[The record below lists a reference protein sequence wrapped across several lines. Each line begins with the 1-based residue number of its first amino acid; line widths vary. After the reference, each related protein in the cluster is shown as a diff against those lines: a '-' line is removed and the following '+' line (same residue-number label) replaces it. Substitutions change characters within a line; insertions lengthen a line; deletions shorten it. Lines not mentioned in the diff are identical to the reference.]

1 MKKKIYGMLVVLCCP
16 VILNAQHVFAE
27 ELPTEGTDASAVVE
41 EIMAEALM
49 TVPEAA
55 VEVFT
60 EPVVEESTEV
70 IEDSTTVDSSTDET
84 EVPATE
90 ESSTEITEETNESAT
105 EESVEDSIELPEE
118 SVEVPIEDIIV
129 QEEAEADTL
138 SAEEVEPAAA
148 RAATVSTTITLT
160 VNGTVIHREVF
171 SGLEGEFYS
180 YLLRDFSEYTVHS
193 ISDVRFGVRQVND
206 VPVLYV
212 PLFPDTPEVIVELV
226 PNTTVGVFFNLTTTY
241 GQVVAS
247 QNGEHPVQ
255 VIYQENGER
264 TYSYVPPVLEHYD
277 YVGPEVIT
285 GEFDDS
291 GMVTV
296 EVPYYVKSKY
306 SLIVKYMD
314 EFGNQ
319 IDTET
324 FPDAIWGFN
333 YFFTPKT
340 FPGRTLI
347 SVDGQP
353 MTEEQ
358 LPYKI
363 SMFPRE
369 NMTMTVVYTGILET
383 PAEDPL
389 TPEDVLGSQGTG
401 SVLEQVGSENLVP
414 LKTIQPIENK
424 KVILPETGEE
434 MNSVAVMVGTALFLQ
449 AGYMMLKKKRD
460 ESEL

>member
-70 IEDSTTVDSSTDET
+70 IEDSTSVDSSTDE
-84 EVPATE
+84 TE

-105 EESVEDSIELPEE
+105 EESVEDSIELSEE
-118 SVEVPIEDIIV
+118 SVEVPVEDTIV

-138 SAEEVEPAAA
+138 SVEEVEPAAA
-148 RAATVSTTITLT
+148 RAATVSTTIKLT
-160 VNGTVIHREVF
+160 VNGTVIHSEVF
-171 SGLEGEFYS
+171 SGAEGDYYS
-180 YLLRDFSEYTVHS
+180 YLLRDFSEYKVHS
-193 ISDVRFGVRQVND
+193 ISDDRFGARQTGD
-206 VPVLYV
+206 FATLYI
-212 PLFPDTPEVIVELV
+212 PLVSDAPEVIVELV
-226 PNTTVGVFFNLTTTY
+226 SNTTVGVFFNLATTTGRMLTSEY
-241 GQVVAS
+241 
-247 QNGEHPVQ
+247 GEHPVQ

-264 TYSYVPPVLEHYD
+264 TYSYTPPAVEY
-277 YVGPEVIT
+277 YEYIGPEVIT

-291 GMVTV
+291 GMITV
-296 EVPYYVKSKY
+296 ELAYYARSTY
-306 SLIVKYMD
+306 SMTVEYVD
-314 EFGNQ
+314 EFGKH
-319 IDTET
+319 IDTEV
-324 FPDAIWGFN
+324 FHDAIWG
-333 YFFTPKT
+333 YDYLFTPKT

-347 SVDGQP
+347 SVDGQSIN
-353 MTEEQ
+353 ELR
-358 LPYKI
+358 LPYRI
-363 SMFPRE
+363 VMFPRE
-369 NMTMTVVYTGILET
+369 NMTMTVVYSAIPET
-383 PAEDPL
+383 IPENPI
-389 TPEDVLGSQGTG
+389 TPEDVLDSQGTD

-424 KVILPETGEE
+424 KIILPETGEE